1 MMISRLFVIIGGW
14 LPSFWMASLSPERG
28 SSGWDF
34 FTGSTRDSQSVK
46 ENADS
51 GGSGLKTKQKVDAYY
66 DGFI

>member
-1 MMISRLFVIIGGW
+1 MISRLFVIIGGW

-46 ENADS
+46 REC
-51 GGSGLKTKQKVDAYY
+51 
-66 DGFI
+66 